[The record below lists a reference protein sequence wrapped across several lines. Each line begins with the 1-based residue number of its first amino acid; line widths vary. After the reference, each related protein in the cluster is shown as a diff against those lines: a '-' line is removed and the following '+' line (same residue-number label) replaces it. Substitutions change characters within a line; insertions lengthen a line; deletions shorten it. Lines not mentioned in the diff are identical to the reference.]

1 MLKEIK
7 NIIQIATGYLTVIKI
22 EEDMKATIDV
32 FTVDPIKY
40 KISEKIKKSFDPND
54 EFPWDIKKGLGGI
67 FDLELLGQGCTLLFG
82 IESYDVKTHLSH
94 LPKLEK
100 WSKFD
105 SEKMI
110 NLYGLMT
117 RLLQVFALI
126 GSYKDLNN
134 LNAKFTHNLILRETG
149 IDCIENLKKELDESR
164 RWALDVITKKL
175 K

>member
-1 MLKEIK
+1 
-7 NIIQIATGYLTVIKI
+7 
-22 EEDMKATIDV
+22 
-32 FTVDPIKY
+32 
-40 KISEKIKKSFDPND
+40 
-54 EFPWDIKKGLGGI
+54 
-67 FDLELLGQGCTLLFG
+67 
-82 IESYDVKTHLSH
+82 
-94 LPKLEK
+94 
-100 WSKFD
+100 
-105 SEKMI
+105 MI

-134 LNAKFTHNLILRETG
+134 LNARFTHNLILRETG